1 MTDAQEKIIV
11 DNYQLVHGFVH
22 KYGQSF
28 VHEYD
33 ESVQIASLG
42 LCYAALNYDETKSK
56 FSTYA
61 YHCMI
66 REFLKI
72 ARSNKTKRRDFST
85 ISLQTPMQNSEGDE
99 FSCLADLIPYDEI
112 GFQEIELKNQIE
124 YALSKFSG
132 KQLEIVK
139 YFIENGKCNQKNAAK
154 LFGVSQSYISRIL
167 KRFKKA
173 NRILMRTLYTHE
185 LDSWNKEVYL

>member
-1 MTDAQEKIIV
+1 MTDAQEKLIV
-11 DNYQLVHGFVH
+11 DNYQLAHGFVH

-28 VHEYD
+28 GHEYD

-42 LCYAALNYDETKSK
+42 LIYAALKYDETKSK

-61 YHCMI
+61 YQCMM
-66 REFLKI
+66 REFLKLERLKK
-72 ARSNKTKRRDFST
+72 AKRRDFST
-85 ISLQTPMQNSEGDE
+85 ISIQTPVQSLEGDE
-99 FSCLADLIPYDEI
+99 FSCLEDLISYNEA

-167 KRFKKA
+167 KRFKKL
-173 NRILMRTLYTHE
+173 IE
-185 LDSWNKEVYL
+185 S

>member
-1 MTDAQEKIIV
+1 MTDAQEKLIV
-11 DNYQLVHGFVH
+11 DNYQLVHGFVR

-28 VHEYD
+28 GHDYD

-42 LCYAALNYDETKSK
+42 LCYAALKYDETKSK

-61 YHCMI
+61 YQCMM

-72 ARSNKTKRRDFST
+72 ARANKAKKRDFST
-85 ISLQTPMQNSEGDE
+85 ISLQTPIQSNDGEE
-99 FSCLADLIPYDEI
+99 FSYLDDFISYNES

-124 YALSKFSG
+124 YALSKFGG

-167 KRFKKA
+167 KRFK
-173 NRILMRTLYTHE
+173 E
-185 LDSWNKEVYL
+185 LIES

>member
-1 MTDAQEKIIV
+1 MTDAQEKLIV

-28 VHEYD
+28 GHEYD

-42 LCYAALNYDETKSK
+42 LCYAALKYDETKSK

-61 YHCMI
+61 YQCMM

-72 ARSNKTKRRDFST
+72 ARDKKAKKRDFST
-85 ISLQTPMQNSEGDE
+85 ISLQTPIQSPKGEE
-99 FSCLADLIPYDEI
+99 FSYLEDIISYDES

-154 LFGVSQSYISRIL
+154 LFGVSQSHISRIL
-167 KRFKKA
+167 KRFKKL
-173 NRILMRTLYTHE
+173 IE
-185 LDSWNKEVYL
+185 S

>member
-1 MTDAQEKIIV
+1 MTEAQEKLIV

-28 VHEYD
+28 GYDYD

-42 LCYAALNYDETKSK
+42 LCYAALKYDESKAK

-61 YHCMI
+61 YQCMM

-72 ARSNKTKRRDFST
+72 ARSQKAKQRDFST

-99 FSCLADLIPYDEI
+99 FSCLADLISYDEI
-112 GFQEIELKNQIE
+112 GFQEVELKSKLE
-124 YALSKFSG
+124 YVLSKFSG
-132 KQLEIVK
+132 KSLEIVK
-139 YFIENGKCNQKNAAK
+139 YFIYNGKCNQKETAK

-167 KRFKKA
+167 TRFKKL
-173 NRILMRTLYTHE
+173 IE
-185 LDSWNKEVYL
+185 S

>member
-1 MTDAQEKIIV
+1 MTDAQEKLIV

-22 KYGQSF
+22 KYGQQF
-28 VHEYD
+28 GHEYD

-42 LCYAALNYDETKSK
+42 LCYAALKYDETKSK

-61 YHCMI
+61 YQCMM

-72 ARSNKTKRRDFST
+72 ERLKKAKRRDFST
-85 ISLQTPMQNSEGDE
+85 ISIQTPIQSLEGDE
-99 FSCLADLIPYDEI
+99 FSCLEDLISYDEL
-112 GFQEIELKNQIE
+112 GFQEIELKDQIE

-167 KRFKKA
+167 KRLKKL
-173 NRILMRTLYTHE
+173 IE
-185 LDSWNKEVYL
+185 S

>member
-1 MTDAQEKIIV
+1 MTDAQEKLIV

-28 VHEYD
+28 GHEYD

-42 LCYAALNYDETKSK
+42 LCYAALKYDETKSK

-61 YHCMI
+61 YQCMM
-66 REFLKI
+66 REFLKLERLKK
-72 ARSNKTKRRDFST
+72 AKRRDFST
-85 ISLQTPMQNSEGDE
+85 ISIQTPIQNVEGE
-99 FSCLADLIPYDEI
+99 ESGCLEDIISYDEL
-112 GFQEIELKNQIE
+112 GFQEIELKDQIE
-124 YALSKFSG
+124 YALSRFSG

-139 YFIENGKCNQKNAAK
+139 YFIENGKCNQKTVAK

-167 KRFKKA
+167 RRFK
-173 NRILMRTLYTHE
+173 NLIE
-185 LDSWNKEVYL
+185 S

>member
-1 MTDAQEKIIV
+1 MTDAQEKLIV

-28 VHEYD
+28 GHEYD

-42 LCYAALNYDETKSK
+42 LCYAALKYDETRSK

-61 YHCMI
+61 YKCMMG
-66 REFLKI
+66 EFLKLDRLKK
-72 ARSNKTKRRDFST
+72 AKRRDFST
-85 ISLQTPMQNSEGDE
+85 ISIQTPIQNVKGEES
-99 FSCLADLIPYDEI
+99 SCLEDIISYDEL
-112 GFQEIELKNQIE
+112 GFQEIELKDQIE

-139 YFIENGKCNQKNAAK
+139 YFIENGRCNQKIVAK

-167 KRFKKA
+167 RRFKKL
-173 NRILMRTLYTHE
+173 IE
-185 LDSWNKEVYL
+185 S

>member
-1 MTDAQEKIIV
+1 MTDAQEKLIV

-28 VHEYD
+28 GHEYD

-42 LCYAALNYDETKSK
+42 LCYAALKYDETKSK

-61 YHCMI
+61 YQCMM

-72 ARSNKTKRRDFST
+72 ERLKKAKRRDFST
-85 ISLQTPMQNSEGDE
+85 ISIQTPIQNVEGE
-99 FSCLADLIPYDEI
+99 ESGCLEDIISYDEL
-112 GFQEIELKNQIE
+112 GFQEIELNDQIE
-124 YALSKFSG
+124 YALSKFIG

-139 YFIENGKCNQKNAAK
+139 YFIKNVKCNQKTVAK

-167 KRFKKA
+167 SRFKKL
-173 NRILMRTLYTHE
+173 IE
-185 LDSWNKEVYL
+185 S

>member
-1 MTDAQEKIIV
+1 MTETQEKLIV

-28 VHEYD
+28 GHEYD

-42 LCYAALNYDETKSK
+42 LCYAALKYDESKAK

-61 YHCMI
+61 YQCMM

-72 ARSNKTKRRDFST
+72 ARSNKAKMRDFST

-99 FSCLADLIPYDEI
+99 FSCLADLIPYNEI
-112 GFQEIELKNQIE
+112 GFQEIELQSKLE
-124 YALSKFSG
+124 YALSKFNG
-132 KQLEIVK
+132 KPLEIIK
-139 YFIENGKCNQKNAAK
+139 YFLDNGKSNQKQVAK
-154 LFGVSQSYISRIL
+154 MFEVSQSYISRIL
-167 KRFKKA
+167 TRFRKL
-173 NRILMRTLYTHE
+173 IE
-185 LDSWNKEVYL
+185 S